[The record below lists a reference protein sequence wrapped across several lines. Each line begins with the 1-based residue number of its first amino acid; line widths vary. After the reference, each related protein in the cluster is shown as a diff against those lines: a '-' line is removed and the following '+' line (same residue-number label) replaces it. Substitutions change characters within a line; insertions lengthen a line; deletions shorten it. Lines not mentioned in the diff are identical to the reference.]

1 MGTHPIFE
9 SDFDCLTVR
18 SPSARFMSAKEFLN
32 YVNASPSPY
41 HAVDE
46 TRKMLK
52 AANYKEWSERDH
64 WNVKPGDKFFVTRN
78 QSCITALAIRGKDGK
93 VSHHLVHINK
103 PILRVPNLCIHLN
116 RSVNDGF
123 APNTETEIVPIL
135 AQAATY
141 ELNKV
146 EKPAEVGRGISIAG
160 KHHPLFIRL
169 IEQELGVEAKD
180 ILDVE
185 LCFADHQPG
194 QIGGAFDEYIFAPRL
209 DNLCC
214 CFAGIKGLLD
224 ADDSLEN
231 DDLCRMVTLFDNEEV
246 GSGSAQ
252 GACSSL
258 MEYYLRRVAADPSN
272 LTSFEEAIS
281 RSYCISADMVHA
293 LHPNYPQKHESN
305 HRPMLCQGVTIKT
318 NSNQRY
324 ATTAVTASLFHQIAD
339 AAGITIQDV
348 MVRNDSACGSTIG
361 PITSENLGM
370 RVIDVG
376 IPQLSMHS
384 CREMMGTASIDEL
397 RLLSKTFFEKFSEV
411 DKNTSVDL

>member
-1 MGTHPIFE
+1 M
-9 SDFDCLTVR
+9 
-18 SPSARFMSAKEFLN
+18 
-32 YVNASPSPY
+32 
-41 HAVDE
+41 
-46 TRKMLK
+46 
-52 AANYKEWSERDH
+52 
-64 WNVKPGDKFFVTRN
+64 
-78 QSCITALAIRGKDGK
+78 
-93 VSHHLVHINK
+93 
-103 PILRVPNLCIHLN
+103 
-116 RSVNDGF
+116 
-123 APNTETEIVPIL
+123 VPIL

-146 EKPAEVGRGISIAG
+146 EKVAEIGSGTTIAG
-160 KHHPLFIRL
+160 KHHPLFIKL
-169 IEQELGVEAKD
+169 LEDELGCAAGD

-185 LCFADHQPG
+185 LCFADYEPG
-194 QIGGAFDEYIFAPRL
+194 RIGGVFDEYIFAPRL

-214 CFAGIKGLLD
+214 CYGALKGLID
-224 ADDSLEN
+224 ADDSLGD
-231 DDLCRMVTLFDNEEV
+231 DDLCRVVTLFDNEEV

-258 MEYYLRRVAADPSN
+258 IEYYLRRIASSPTNQTA
-272 LTSFEEAIS
+272 FEEAIS

-305 HRPMLCQGVTIKT
+305 HRPLLCQGVTIKT

-324 ATTAVTASLFHQIAD
+324 ATTAVTASLFHQVAD

-361 PITSENLGM
+361 PITSANLGM

-384 CREMMGTASIDEL
+384 CREMMGTNSVNEL
-397 RLLSKTFFEKFSEV
+397 RKLCATFFAKFSAI
-411 DKNTSVDL
+411 DKNMSVDL